1 MAKIVETL
9 TSPVVDWE
17 IRGVPEYNALL
28 LHFLYLSSEL
38 QKPKDANQSPNYF
51 LSQDQAIELG
61 NMLASFAA
69 NLPGQ
74 QLGTPPYESCH

>member
-1 MAKIVETL
+1 MVKTVETL

-17 IRGVPEYNALL
+17 VRGVPEYNALL
-28 LHFLYLSSEL
+28 LHFQYLSSEL

-51 LSQDQAIELG
+51 LTQDQATELA

-74 QLGTPPYESCH
+74 QSGTPPYESRH